1 VSLLLSNYGYSKLL
15 WLLLV
20 IAFGEL
26 VIRIV
31 ILLLVISGV
40 FTLHWFFKAPADVR
54 SKRFKQMAWIVA
66 TIVLILLAVS
76 GKLSGLIA
84 LIGVI
89 FAFFMRSMPLIFKY
103 APHLHSIWQRF
114 KGGAAAGTR
123 AAPSATMS
131 KSQALDILGLRQGA
145 TEDDIIQAHRKLIS
159 RVHPDRGGSDYL
171 AAQINQAKKVLLSR

>member
-1 VSLLLSNYGYSKLL
+1 MSLLLSNYGYSKLL

-31 ILLLVISGV
+31 MLLLVISGV
-40 FTLHWFFKAPADVR
+40 FTLHWFFKAPAEAR
-54 SKRFKQMAWIVA
+54 SKRFKQIAWIVA
-66 TIVLILLAVS
+66 TIVVILLAVS

-89 FAFFMRSMPLIFKY
+89 FAFFMRSMPLIIKY
-103 APHLHSIWQRF
+103 APHLHSVWQRF
-114 KGGAAAGTR
+114 KGGGAAGTP
-123 AAPSATMS
+123 ATPSTSMS
-131 KSQALDILGLRQGA
+131 KAQAFDILGLRQGA
-145 TEDDIIQAHRKLIS
+145 TEDEIIQAHRKLIS